1 MGLNQFKWAYE
12 VILTYISSLHS
23 LTPGLHHHITWLRM
37 NSLRNEMLKAW
48 NLSIFRRTVRK
59 YGRQEYYRAF
69 LLRWPASLQIYLK
82 TKKRLHIKTII
93 QLPLD
98 CIVTPTWPPFHF
110 LEHNYG
116 RLGVRVETFYTAV
129 KFVFVFQSRIHVC
142 QLLLTH
148 LLLQLVHF
156 GYQVIYLVQGPWKKR
171 EPLKNFRYVIQLY
184 DIICS
189 HHL

>member
-1 MGLNQFKWAYE
+1 
-12 VILTYISSLHS
+12 
-23 LTPGLHHHITWLRM
+23 M

-48 NLSIFRRTVRK
+48 NLSIFRRTIRK
-59 YGRQEYYRAF
+59 YGRLEYYRAF
-69 LLRWPASLQIYLK
+69 LLTWPVSLQIYLK

-110 LEHNYG
+110 LEHHYG

-129 KFVFVFQSRIHVC
+129 KIVCVFQSRIHVC

-156 GYQVIYLVQGPWKKR
+156 GYQVIYLVQGP
-171 EPLKNFRYVIQLY
+171 
-184 DIICS
+184 
-189 HHL
+189 